1 MSKNSNKKNS
11 EKQKKLHVAMR
22 EIRPYVDFDYDL
34 RKKITGGAA
43 AKIIRYAEEIRAL
56 SQRGGRVYRS
66 RNPENLRSAQTY
78 GNHSIYTG
86 MLVAFLPVEAAGDKA
101 LISKG
106 KIKVVGEYV
115 TSHVILFN
123 QSRLASDTLAEVA
136 AATAKTKSNSFT
148 ILCGEH
154 SIAGSVTKR
163 ALGAEIL
170 RLTEKYAEGGHYF
183 GQWLKGV
190 KAHVF
195 KNQADKNQYILDNKR
210 LVKKRSRAKKSPRSI

>member
-1 MSKNSNKKNS
+1 MLKNSNKKLS
-11 EKQKKLHVAMR
+11 EKQKKLHIAMR
-22 EIRPYVDFDYDL
+22 EIRPYVNFDYDL

-56 SQRGGRVYRS
+56 SHRGGRVYRP
-66 RNPENLRSAQTY
+66 RNPENLLAAQTY

-86 MLVAFLPVEAAGDKA
+86 MTVAFLPVEAAGDKA

-115 TSHVILFN
+115 TSTVLLFD
-123 QSRLASDTLAEVA
+123 QTRLASDTLLEVA
-136 AATAKTKSNSFT
+136 RTVSKTKSNSFT

-170 RLTEKYAEGGHYF
+170 RLTEKYTEGTHYF
-183 GQWLKGV
+183 GRWLKGV
-190 KAHVF
+190 KAHIF
-195 KNQADKNQYILDNKR
+195 KNQADKNQYMSDNR
-210 LVKKRSRAKKSPRSI
+210 WVVKKRSRAKKSSRSI

>member
-56 SQRGGRVYRS
+56 SSRGGRVYRT
-66 RNPENLRSAQTY
+66 RNAENLLAAQTY

-86 MLVAFLPVEAAGDKA
+86 MLAAFLPVEAAGDKA
-101 LISKG
+101 VISKG
-106 KIKVVGEYV
+106 KIKVVGKYV
-115 TSHVILFN
+115 TSYVLLFN
-123 QSRLASDTLAEVA
+123 QRRLVSDTLAEVTT
-136 AATAKTKSNSFT
+136 ATAKTKSNSFT

-170 RLTEKYAEGGHYF
+170 RLTEKYTGGAHYF

-190 KAHVF
+190 KAHIF
-195 KNQADKNQYILDNKR
+195 KNQADKNQYVSDNR
-210 LVKKRSRAKKSPRSI
+210 RVIKKRSRTKKSPRSI